1 MAEKIVSPGVFLRE
15 NDLSFV
21 QPAPAEAG
29 TLFIGPA
36 VKGPI
41 EEPTVVTSYNEYV
54 RKFGSTFKSGS
65 DTYEFMTS
73 MAVRSFFSQGG
84 TTALVTRVV
93 NGTFGAATSTNLA
106 SVNQG
111 STVPFTLQS
120 LGKGTIYNN
129 STAANDPGAQNA
141 DGSLSLGTPDNLRWE
156 VSNVNSAKGTFTLTV
171 RRGDDNTNNKI
182 ILETFSNVSLDPK
195 ADNYIERV
203 IGNQTMVKSTDGTS
217 VFLSKVGEY
226 PNRSNFVRVS
236 AVNLKT
242 PDYLANDGKTIN
254 EDANGNAWS
263 DYLPVA
269 ASGSFYGGLGDVYM
283 TAGANY
289 YENID
294 STANNMQGLV
304 GANYNDAISILSN
317 KDDYQ
322 FNVVTAPGLIY
333 SNGASYADGKGAINS
348 LISLAEGRGD
358 CIAVVDLVEKG
369 STIAGVTSQ
378 ADAVNTSYGAAYW
391 PWLQVAS
398 ETGKNVWVPA
408 STVIPGVYAFTDA
421 SAAPWF
427 APAGLVRGGLVG
439 VLDVERKLPTSSRD
453 TLYEAK
459 VNPIATFP
467 GAGIAVFGQ
476 KTLQTK
482 ASALDRVNV
491 RRLLIELKKFFADQ
505 ARNLVF
511 EQNTISTRNNF
522 LAAVNPYLESVVSRN
537 GLYSYRVIMDDT
549 NNTADVID
557 RNQLIGQIYIQPA
570 KTAEFIVLDFT
581 IEPTGATFAA

>member
-29 TLFIGPA
+29 TLFLGPT

-73 MAVRSFFSQGG
+73 MAVRNFFAQGG
-84 TTALVTRVV
+84 TTALVARVAH
-93 NGTFGAATSTNLA
+93 GTFSAATSTNLA
-106 SVNQG
+106 AVNQG

-120 LGKGTIYNN
+120 LGKGSIYNT
-129 STAANDPGAQNA
+129 STAANDPGAQNL
-141 DGSLSLGTPDNLRWE
+141 DGSLSLGTSDNLRWE
-156 VSNVNSAKGTFTLTV
+156 VSNVNSAKGTFTVTI
-171 RRGDDNTNNKI
+171 RRGDDNTSNKI

-195 ADNYIERV
+195 ADNYIEKV
-203 IGNQTMVKSTDGTS
+203 IGNQTTVKGTDGDS
-217 VFLSKVGEY
+217 VFITKSGEY
-226 PNRSNFVRVS
+226 PNKSNFVRVS
-236 AVNLKT
+236 SVNLKT

-254 EDANGNAWS
+254 LDSNDDPYS

-283 TAGANY
+283 MSSANY
-289 YENID
+289 YENIT
-294 STANNMQGLV
+294 STSNNMQGLV
-304 GANYNDAISILSN
+304 GADYNDAIAILSN

-322 FNVVTAPGLIY
+322 FNVVVAPGLIY
-333 SNGASYADGKGAINS
+333 SNGASYADGKGAINAV
-348 LISLAEGRGD
+348 ISLAEGRGD
-358 CIAVVDLVEKG
+358 AIAVVDLVEKG
-369 STIAGVTSQ
+369 SQIAAVTTQ
-378 ADAVNTSYGAAYW
+378 ADLVNTSYGATYW
-391 PWLQVAS
+391 PWLQVGA

-421 SAAPWF
+421 AAAPWF

-439 VLDVERKLPTSSRD
+439 VIDVERKLPTTSRD

-459 VNPIATFP
+459 VNPIASFP
-467 GAGIAVFGQ
+467 GAGIAVYGQ

-482 ASALDRVNV
+482 SSALDRVNV
-491 RRLLIELKKFFADQ
+491 RRLMIELKKFFADQ
-505 ARNLVF
+505 ARGLVF
-511 EQNTISTRNNF
+511 EQNTIATRNNF

-537 GLYSYRVIMDDT
+537 GLYAYRVVMDDT

-581 IEPTGATFAA
+581 IEPTGATFTA